1 MYADRE
7 ESTPSLILMGI
18 DQPNFSIR
26 KAYLLERD
34 HRTNYIRFIDYMS
47 KDLKSLISE
56 EEFASIVNGINELC
70 AEACKPCKW
79 ENLIDVLTL
88 FLFYYFFRNHFYRT
102 VERLKQ
108 EVRKM
113 NETFMPS
120 SFC

>member
-7 ESTPSLILMGI
+7 ESTPSLILMGV
-18 DQPNFSIR
+18 DQPNFSTR

-34 HRTNYIRFIDYMS
+34 HRTNYIGFIDYMS

-120 SFC
+120 IF